1 MLVFLNPIR
10 CQLRTIATH
19 YFFITTHG
27 DSMMLRK
34 LFCFSSIALLSGLPL
49 SSALTTAAQAQT
61 SSEITSPQV
70 TITNISKL
78 ERRIGGGHRA
88 KITYKVIL
96 PEKFSLKKV
105 SGSITFKLLG
115 GKTQTDTFSFDTSK
129 REDTI
134 EVQARGEAF
143 SVDQQPDKIT
153 AVLKATAEKIFNGT
167 ANASFRANGAL
178 ISESNAFD
186 LNVKI
191 PKISDFKRQLA
202 GGHKLRVH
210 YQIPSVPSG
219 FSAKT
224 LLVRAALKLDDGKIQ
239 NDAVSRDKNID
250 LNGSEQINTN
260 GDLVKRDGEVILIDT
275 EVIVKGI
282 ITKSSADGNLTEQ
295 CIGTADCIN

>member
-19 YFFITTHG
+19 YFFITIQG

-49 SSALTTAAQAQT
+49 LSALTTAAQAQT
-61 SSEITSPQV
+61 GSEITIPQV

-88 KITYKVIL
+88 KIAYKVIL
-96 PEKFSLKKV
+96 PQKFKLKKV
-105 SGSITFKLLG
+105 SGSIVFKLID
-115 GKTQTDTFSFDTSK
+115 GKKQTDTFSFDTS
-129 REDTI
+129 DSDAII
-134 EVQARGEAF
+134 EVQARGELL
-143 SVDQQPDKIT
+143 SVDQQPESIT
-153 AVLKATAEKIFNGT
+153 ASLKATAEKDFNGT

-178 ISESNAFD
+178 VSESNAFD

-191 PKISDFKRQLA
+191 PKISDFKRQAA

-210 YQIPSVPSG
+210 YQIPSAPSG

-224 LLVRAALKLDDGKIQ
+224 LLVRAALTLDDNKIQ
-239 NDAVSRDKNID
+239 NDSVSRDKNID

-260 GDLVKRDGEVILIDT
+260 GDLFKKDGEVIFIDT
-275 EVIVKGI
+275 KVSIEGV
-282 ITKSSADGNLTEQ
+282 ITKSSADGTLTEQ